1 MFFWF
6 AASPLWWLFG
16 LPGAGAFGALGSF
29 SPSIFLLQPGFI
41 SLVAM
46 GIVLAGAGLLGR
58 RALNY

>member
-1 MFFWF
+1 MWIWF

-16 LPGAGAFGALGSF
+16 LPVGAVTPL
-29 SPSIFLLQPGFI
+29 FLLWPPALT

-46 GIVLAGAGLLGR
+46 LVVLAGGALLSR